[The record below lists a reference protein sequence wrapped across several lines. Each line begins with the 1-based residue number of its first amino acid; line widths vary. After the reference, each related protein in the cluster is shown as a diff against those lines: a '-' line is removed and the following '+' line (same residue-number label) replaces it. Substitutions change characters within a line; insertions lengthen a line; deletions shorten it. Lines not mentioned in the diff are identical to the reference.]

1 MQEKDVEVRE
11 KRVIYGIDSKPPFL
25 QALGFGFQHLLVLTG
40 GLVVFPLVVGGAFG
54 LSAAQIAAFIGV
66 TWIAMG
72 INTFLQAFLI
82 GNRMPIV
89 QGPSFSFIVPAIVIA
104 GMTGG
109 GVAGMAVY
117 MGAVIL
123 GGITEAI
130 IGYGRIIGFLKKLI
144 SPITMGVVIM
154 LIVLGLYKIDM
165 DMAKGSPVMMIFIL
179 AIVLILSVIVGK
191 KRPAFKMFSILIA
204 IAIGYL
210 ICLIGKWA
218 GIIKPESAL
227 YINFAGIAEA
237 PWITWPV
244 PFRWGT
250 PKFSLSAYLI
260 IMAGYISSMVESV
273 GDYHAY
279 AVVSDL
285 PPPDKDKLNKG
296 IGAEGV
302 GCVISGI
309 IGGPAS
315 TSYTENMGAIAI
327 TGVASRYVVGFCA
340 GLVIILG
347 FLRKFGGLVATVPSP
362 VIAGVLAVA
371 VALIIGAGI
380 EQISKVDIH
389 SSRNQIIIGL
399 GLFFGLAIPYLMESI
414 PIVIPS
420 AEWLANALNGLL
432 KTPMAVGL
440 IVCMLLDNILPGT
453 KKERGLEV

>member
-1 MQEKDVEVRE
+1 
-11 KRVIYGIDSKPPFL
+11 
-25 QALGFGFQHLLVLTG
+25 
-40 GLVVFPLVVGGAFG
+40 
-54 LSAAQIAAFIGV
+54 
-66 TWIAMG
+66 
-72 INTFLQAFLI
+72 
-82 GNRMPIV
+82 
-89 QGPSFSFIVPAIVIA
+89 
-104 GMTGG
+104 
-109 GVAGMAVY
+109 
-117 MGAVIL
+117 
-123 GGITEAI
+123 
-130 IGYGRIIGFLKKLI
+130 
-144 SPITMGVVIM
+144 
-154 LIVLGLYKIDM
+154 
-165 DMAKGSPVMMIFIL
+165 
-179 AIVLILSVIVGK
+179 
-191 KRPAFKMFSILIA
+191 MFSILIA

-347 FLRKFGGLVATVPSP
+347 FLRKFGGLVATVPNP

-432 KTPMAVGL
+432 ETPMAVGL